1 MPTQPPGEPS
11 IALFVILP
19 GSRCCYGYASM
30 ILSTA
35 KKVFFSF
42 FACQIS
48 AASCNRDLRMLV
60 AIFNARRFFPNSSIS
75 SFSRSKLDK
84 NVFEH
89 RRNRLVR

>member
-48 AASCNRDLRMLV
+48 AASYNRDLRMLV
-60 AIFNARRFFPNSSIS
+60 AIFNAGVFFQIIQFPLLADQSLIKMYFSI
-75 SFSRSKLDK
+75 
-84 NVFEH
+84 V
-89 RRNRLVR
+89 VTG